1 MSTNSHATVI
11 NPSPWVLDHA
21 HLIPAGGQVLDL
33 ACGNGRHTRY
43 LHKLGFRVV
52 AADKDLSGVDD
63 LATTDGIELL
73 QADLELEKWPFAAG
87 QFNGIVVTNY
97 LHRPHFPHILESL
110 AENALLIFETFAR
123 GNEKFGRPRNP
134 AYLLEPNELLNA
146 FGESL
151 KVINFAQTEDRS
163 PRPAVRQRICARR
176 C

>member
-1 MSTNSHATVI
+1 MPSATHATV
-11 NPSPWVLDHA
+11 NSPSPWVVDHA

-33 ACGNGRHTRY
+33 ACGNGRHTRC
-43 LHKLGFRVV
+43 LQTLGYKVV
-52 AADKDLSGVDD
+52 AADKDLSGVND

-73 QADLELEKWPFAAG
+73 QADLELANWPFSAG

-110 AENALLIFETFAR
+110 AENGLLIFETFAR

-134 AYLLEPNELLNA
+134 AYLLETNELLIA

-151 KVINFAQTEDRS
+151 KVIDFAQTEDRL
-163 PRPAVRQRICARR
+163 PHPAVRQSICARR